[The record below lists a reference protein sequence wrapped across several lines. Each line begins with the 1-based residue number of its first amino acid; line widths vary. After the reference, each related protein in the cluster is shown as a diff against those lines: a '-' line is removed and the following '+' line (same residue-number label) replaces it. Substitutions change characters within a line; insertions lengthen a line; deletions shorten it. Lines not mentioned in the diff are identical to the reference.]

1 MTASLRDVQAESE
14 ATLVFTH
21 PSSHELARLPPRD
34 SRGARMLIAAFATY
48 DIVVRYYALERA
60 RALPFRDAAVPVMR
74 MVQEQCAPQ
83 RITNIHALKPR
94 TIRFMHVTY
103 GAQFL
108 LLLCRRARHVCVD
121 GDERTPRR
129 RAMATREKR
138 TPKRFAFRH
147 TSRHIR
153 DKKTNI
159 SDGLRPVFLGGT
171 RASCL
176 GRYEPFFL

>member
-1 MTASLRDVQAESE
+1 MTALFRDVQEESE

-83 RITNIHALKPR
+83 RITNIRNALPC
-94 TIRFMHVTY
+94 T
-103 GAQFL
+103 
-108 LLLCRRARHVCVD
+108 
-121 GDERTPRR
+121 
-129 RAMATREKR
+129 
-138 TPKRFAFRH
+138 
-147 TSRHIR
+147 
-153 DKKTNI
+153 
-159 SDGLRPVFLGGT
+159 LGGMYGV
-171 RASCL
+171 AA
-176 GRYEPFFL
+176 